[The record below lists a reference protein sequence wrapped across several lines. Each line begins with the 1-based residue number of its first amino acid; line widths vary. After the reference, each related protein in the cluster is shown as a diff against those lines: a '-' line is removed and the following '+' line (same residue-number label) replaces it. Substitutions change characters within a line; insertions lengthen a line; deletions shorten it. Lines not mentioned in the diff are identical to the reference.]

1 MDGALAMVEAV
12 GFLLVVGLLVYGIGI
27 YNGLIRLKNNVDKAW
42 SNVDVL
48 LKQRWDEIPNLVA
61 ACKGYMKHERDT
73 LETVTRAR
81 SAAVGADSV
90 SRKSSAEAGL
100 ARALVD
106 LYARVEAYPDLKA
119 DRHFLGLQRRVSELE
134 DQIADRRE
142 LYNESVNRINIRIE
156 QFPDVLVARLFRYER
171 RDLFEAT
178 DVERRD
184 LSVSPFS
191 DSGS

>member
-1 MDGALAMVEAV
+1 MSGTLAVVQAVLFLVGAGV
-12 GFLLVVGLLVYGIGI
+12 LVYGIAI
-27 YNGLIRLKNNVDKAW
+27 YNGLVRLKHNVDKAW
-42 SNVDVL
+42 ANVDVL

-61 ACKGYMKHERDT
+61 VCKGYMKHERDT
-73 LETVTRAR
+73 LESVVKAR
-81 SAAVGADSV
+81 GEAVEADSV
-90 SRKSSAEAGL
+90 SRASRAEGGL

-119 DRHFLGLQRRVSELE
+119 DRHFLGLQRRISELE

-142 LYNESVNRINIRIE
+142 LYNESVNRMNIRIE
-156 QFPDVLVARLFRYER
+156 QFPDVLVARLFRYGR

-184 LSVSPFS
+184 LSV
-191 DSGS
+191 GSFTDRES